1 MVIWYLIERAFAIVL
16 GPMVA
21 NGSLSLI
28 SAVSKSPMIRWG
40 SCCRFTVTLEACLWH
55 DGDDLVVGRP
65 HAVKLQLT
73 RRTGGAPINNGR
85 HAFGVTR
92 PAPVIVPFAVLL
104 RLS

>member
-1 MVIWYLIERAFAIVL
+1 MVIWYLIERACF
-16 GPMVA
+16 
-21 NGSLSLI
+21 SLI